1 MKGGMLKVAD
11 ADNTNKGGDDSVV
24 HAIADL
30 QIANPG
36 RDFVLISKGI
46 ERSVHQAL
54 SRILASRPAAS
65 CCTLF
70 LTTYG
75 GDPHAAYRIARCLR
89 HHYKEI
95 RLVVPSYCK
104 SAGTLIAIGATEL
117 GIGDM
122 GELGPLDI
130 QVSNPSEFNEQSSG
144 LDIQQA
150 LNVTL
155 QHSLQAFRQTL
166 MDVRFGGRLSTK
178 LAGEFAAR
186 VVAGIALPLY
196 QQIDPN
202 RLGELQRAMSIAK
215 EYGERLNGYSSNLKN
230 AALERLIAT
239 YPSHS
244 FVIDRKEAKDLFHRV
259 GPMTPEERRLCDTL
273 WNLLES
279 QRDIGPIILNR
290 PQQNAAETGEQ
301 HEGADHQPTAER
313 APKPP
318 DASADAPARDAAGA
332 NEARIRVRRNG
343 RAKTAM
349 VGPPG

>member
-1 MKGGMLKVAD
+1 MATGSRLPPESTPQERMDAAVAALRQEAPD
-11 ADNTNKGGDDSVV
+11 
-24 HAIADL
+24 
-30 QIANPG
+30 

-46 ERSVHQAL
+46 ARDVHQAL
-54 SRILASRPAAS
+54 SRELEARDLAP

-89 HHYKEI
+89 HHYQEV

-130 QVSNPSEFNEQSSG
+130 QVSKPSEFNEQSSG

-155 QHSLQAFRQTL
+155 AHSLDAFRRTL
-166 MDVRFGGRLSTK
+166 VDVRFGGRLSTK
-178 LAGEFAAR
+178 LAGEFAAQ

-215 EYGERLNGYSSNLKN
+215 EYGERLNAYSRNLKDG
-230 AALERLIAT
+230 ALGRLIAD
-239 YPSHS
+239 YPSHG
-244 FVIDRKEAKDLFHRV
+244 FVIDRKEAKELFHRV
-259 GPMTPEERRLCDTL
+259 GALTTAEQALCDTL
-273 WNLLES
+273 WGLLES
-279 QRDIGPIILNR
+279 QVDWGPVMLDP
-290 PQQNAAETGEQ
+290 PQTQQDVEEIGEQ
-301 HEGADHQPTAER
+301 HESASPEPEAKRAAEAPAAD
-313 APKPP
+313 
-318 DASADAPARDAAGA
+318 SNAPARGA
-332 NEARIRVRRNG
+332 
-343 RAKTAM
+343 T
-349 VGPPG
+349 